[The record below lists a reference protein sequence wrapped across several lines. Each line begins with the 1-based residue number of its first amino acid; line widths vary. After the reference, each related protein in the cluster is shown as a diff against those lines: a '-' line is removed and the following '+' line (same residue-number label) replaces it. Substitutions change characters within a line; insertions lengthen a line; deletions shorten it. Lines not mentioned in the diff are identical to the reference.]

1 MMSSDF
7 SSMTMTELRAY
18 VLAHRE
24 DEVAWDAFSDRMET
38 DPNVIWVSPDL
49 DEAGWKEME
58 KLIKAR
64 AETERK

>member
-1 MMSSDF
+1 MFDFKSMSR
-7 SSMTMTELRAY
+7 TELRAY

-24 DEVAWDAFSDRMET
+24 DVEAWAVFSDGLKD

-64 AETERK
+64 AEAERK